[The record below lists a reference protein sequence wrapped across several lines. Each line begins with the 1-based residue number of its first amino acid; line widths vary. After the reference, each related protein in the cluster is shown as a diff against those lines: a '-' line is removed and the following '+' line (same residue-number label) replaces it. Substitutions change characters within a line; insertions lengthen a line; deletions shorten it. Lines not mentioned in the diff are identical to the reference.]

1 MCDRLRQAHLELT
14 LSVERR
20 STIFDLDS
28 CNLFLP
34 SHPPWD
40 YLSLVLENL
49 DAPSR
54 DTGCLYG
61 ARCHYR
67 DGQPSPS
74 FAAVDTAHP
83 GDPLGAGVRFA
94 I

>member
-1 MCDRLRQAHLELT
+1 MKILIEVLQRLGGSLLRIGAQVWARLG
-14 LSVERR
+14 
-20 STIFDLDS
+20 
-28 CNLFLP
+28 
-34 SHPPWD
+34 D